1 MEINAFNLKEL
12 KKKMKNNNINH
23 LLKIKNIGYKCLS
36 SHEGVTILINSTGEV
51 VFYQYFDEEIK
62 ETEIKYYTK
71 GILNDDYNYC
81 FNPSYVGYVVLTRG
95 KVTGGLSKWLFQYF
109 LCWIC
114 SFDYEI

>member
-71 GILNDDYNYC
+71 GILNDDYNYLNDDELHAG
-81 FNPSYVGYVVLTRG
+81 F
-95 KVTGGLSKWLFQYF
+95 
-109 LCWIC
+109 IIE
-114 SFDYEI
+114 SFDKPFLLNEFMKKQ